1 MPTPATMAAIEA
13 HYKKEFIMSMQA
25 KGKLPVTM
33 TESRERHVSVQRDRS
48 AAKDKTVFMLS
59 ACVRPLMSQLQD
71 IHVTCGWNSAPQQAL
86 QHLLL
91 TALKR

>member
-33 TESRERHVSVQRDRS
+33 TESRERHVSVQQDGF
-48 AAKDKTVFMLS
+48 AAMDKAVFMLG
-59 ACVRPLMSQLQD
+59 ACVRPLMSRLCKT
-71 IHVTCGWNSAPQQAL
+71 HMSAVGGTARRSRPCSTCC
-86 QHLLL
+86 
-91 TALKR
+91 